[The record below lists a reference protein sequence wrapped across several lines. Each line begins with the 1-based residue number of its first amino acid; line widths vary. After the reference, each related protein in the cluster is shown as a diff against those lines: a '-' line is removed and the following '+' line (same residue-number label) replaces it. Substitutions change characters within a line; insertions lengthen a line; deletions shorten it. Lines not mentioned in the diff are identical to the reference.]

1 LSRTTALL
9 DWYGRNRRDLPW
21 RHTTDPWWIL
31 VSEVMLQQTQAS
43 RVVEPYRR
51 FIARFPDPSSLAVA
65 PTADVL
71 AFWMGL
77 GYNTRALR
85 LKEAARMISDSGWPT
100 TTAGLQSLPGV
111 GPYTAAAVAC
121 FAFGEQAAAIDT
133 NLRRVL
139 SRWVGRPLEGSDLIS
154 TAREL
159 VADGAA
165 IDWNQA
171 VMDLG
176 ATICRPS
183 PDCGTCPV
191 SAWCQD
197 PGVYEPAR
205 PQSRFEGSVRQTRGA
220 ILRRLLASDSIT
232 IDDLRELSPLVDEAV
247 AGLVDEGLAVLNEDR
262 VALKP

>member
-1 LSRTTALL
+1 MNRTTALL

-21 RHTTDPWWIL
+21 RDTTDPWRIL
-31 VSEVMLQQTQAS
+31 VSEIMLQQTQAS
-43 RVVEPYRR
+43 RVVEPYER
-51 FIARFPDPSSLAVA
+51 FVTRFPDPSSLAAA

-71 AFWMGL
+71 SFWMGL

-85 LKEAARMISDSGWPT
+85 LKEAARMISERGWPT
-100 TTAGLQSLPGV
+100 TAAELQSLPGV

-121 FAFGEQAAAIDT
+121 FAFGEQVAAIDT

-139 SRWVGRPLEGSDLIS
+139 SRWVGRPLEGSDLAR

-159 VADGAA
+159 VAEGLA

-183 PDCGTCPV
+183 PDCEACPV

-197 PGVYEPAR
+197 PGIYEPPR
-205 PQSRFEGSVRQTRGA
+205 PQSRFEGSVRQTRAA
-220 ILRRLLASDSIT
+220 ILRALLDNPAD
-232 IDDLRELSPLVDEAV
+232 IDDLRARFPHADNAV
-247 AGLVDEGLAVLNEDR
+247 AGLTAEGLVVEYDGR
-262 VALKP
+262 VSLKP